1 MIRLPAPA
9 PMAILALGSSLL
21 LSACGSPSDTSKP
34 AAGAQ
39 KVTYLDKTSIPNDP
53 AEAVFQQVC
62 MSCHAVGV
70 GPVITGRELDVEAVK
85 MFVRNGSRAMPAFT
99 ESMIDDATLQQVAEL
114 VSKSKAPAAGAIPY
128 PYAPE

>member
-1 MIRLPAPA
+1 MIRFPAPLA
-9 PMAILALGSSLL
+9 MIALGSTVLL
-21 LSACGSPSDTSKP
+21 AACGSPSGDSKP
-34 AAGAQ
+34 AAGSQ
-39 KVTYLDKTSIPNDP
+39 KVTYLGKESIPKDP

-70 GPVITGRELDVEAVK
+70 GPVITGRDLPADAVK
-85 MFVRNGSRAMPAFT
+85 MFVRNGSRAMPAFP
-99 ESMIDDATLQQVAEL
+99 ESMIDNETLDRVAEL